1 MRSLAGVGGLAAILG
16 VGVSA
21 WHLFKRR
28 REVPIEVLG
37 FRYPGRTSA
46 SSHVAMW
53 KTAEATAGTTSTSQD
68 VDVDLDLDL
77 DVNALPLVE
86 TRDLT
91 EPLRV
96 LLGKKHG
103 FGFTID
109 PKSGLG
115 PVVFLALKHCRSV
128 SMSPVFGRTS
138 LYTRV
143 VHHVKH
149 KDVKESDAAPLLRLP
164 PPPPTKDVGDRRPS
178 AAVFMIT
185 TRPAAE
191 VLTGEMA
198 AAVQD
203 ATSGLAVHSSIPCL
217 EVPASAASSPDAVQH
232 LVDTVYLWLCDVVY
246 PLGSPEEVVVV
257 ITCPEIPELAS
268 AFGLCMGHVRCDF
281 RQRLAKLTVVT
292 PTDTTS
298 LSLGK

>member
-1 MRSLAGVGGLAAILG
+1 
-16 VGVSA
+16 
-21 WHLFKRR
+21 
-28 REVPIEVLG
+28 
-37 FRYPGRTSA
+37 
-46 SSHVAMW
+46 MW
-53 KTAEATAGTTSTSQD
+53 KAAETAAEAPAGTTYISQE
-68 VDVDLDLDL
+68 VDVNL
-77 DVNALPLVE
+77 DVNTLPLVE

-115 PVVFLALKHCRSV
+115 PVLFLALKHCRSDY
-128 SMSPVFGRTS
+128 MSPVFGRTS
-138 LYTRV
+138 LYTRL

-164 PPPPTKDVGDRRPS
+164 PPAKDLGDRRPS

-185 TRPAAE
+185 TRPPAE
-191 VLTGEMA
+191 VLTGEMV

-246 PLGSPEEVVVV
+246 PMGSPEEIVVV

-268 AFGLCMGHVRCDF
+268 AFGLCMGHVRFDF
-281 RQRLAKLTVVT
+281 RQRLGKLTVVT
-292 PTDTTS
+292 ATDTTF
-298 LSLGK
+298 LHLGK